1 MRFAAGL
8 VMITIGVVVGSIVL
22 KELGAWYK
30 EYVLMA
36 IIGIAL
42 TPVFLI
48 HRVLPP
54 PIEIT
59 AWKNRVEFEFTS
71 EQFARAFAELNN
83 CEWLE
88 P

>member
-22 KELGAWYK
+22 RELDAWYK
-30 EYVLMA
+30 ESVLMA

-48 HRVLPP
+48 HRILPP
-54 PIEIT
+54 PLEIT
-59 AWKNRVEFEFTS
+59 AWKDSVEFEFTS
-71 EQFARAFAELNN
+71 AQFARTFAELND

-88 P
+88 S